1 MIHRIVISAAQGVVV
16 CLVQADLGF
25 ASGAG
30 DAAEN
35 EAGLKPGLRPNDPPL
50 VADKEGVC
58 LAVGAHHRG
67 VYQHHFLGVDRH

>member
-1 MIHRIVISAAQGVVV
+1 MIHRIVISTPESVVV

-25 ASGAG
+25 AAGAG

-35 EAGLKPGLRPNDPPL
+35 EAGLKPSLRPNDPPL
-50 VADKEGVC
+50 VADKERVC
-58 LAVGAHHRG
+58 LAVGANHRS